1 MENIK
6 SHLENKI
13 KEYGMTKKL
22 CAEKMGIDP
31 ANLNKMIISP
41 SYPTLE
47 KMAKTLGV
55 TLAELLADDTQTTPV
70 SSPTLICPHCGKPIE
85 IVVKGKQ

>member
-55 TLAELLADDTQTTPV
+55 TLAELLTDGTQTPPIA
-70 SSPTLICPHCGKPIE
+70 SPTLICPHCGKE
-85 IVVKGKQ
+85 ITIKVE